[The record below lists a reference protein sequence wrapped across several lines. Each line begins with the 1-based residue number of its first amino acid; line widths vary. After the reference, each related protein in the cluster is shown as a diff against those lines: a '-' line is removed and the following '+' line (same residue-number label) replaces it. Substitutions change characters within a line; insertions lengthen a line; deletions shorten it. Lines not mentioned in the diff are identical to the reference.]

1 MDTGI
6 IDNLIQGFSSSRCFY
21 SSSFIS
27 VNWILFAHFLLFTFF
42 LNLIYLQY
50 IPSTRVGAVHFML
63 ELDHTICLWLTK
75 CDSSKSR
82 SKKMSDICTH
92 IPVIGSAENVS
103 GWVFFFFSQKEYRD
117 ILSTWSQV
125 TLQRQVVEVFLC
137 LGQQIDAKFIS
148 DLKKQ
153 AHLL

>member
-103 GWVFFFFSQKEYRD
+103 GWVFFFFTKR
-117 ILSTWSQV
+117 I
-125 TLQRQVVEVFLC
+125 QRHFKYMEPSNTPETSGRSVSLPRSANWC
-137 LGQQIDAKFIS
+137 
-148 DLKKQ
+148 
-153 AHLL
+153 